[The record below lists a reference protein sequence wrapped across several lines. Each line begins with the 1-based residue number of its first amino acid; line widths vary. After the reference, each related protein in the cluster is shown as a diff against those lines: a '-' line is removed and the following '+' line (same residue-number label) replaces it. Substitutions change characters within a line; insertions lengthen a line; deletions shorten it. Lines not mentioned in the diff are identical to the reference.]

1 MRGPVSFVAV
11 LSALSAAGAALPQIR
26 VLPRAADGAPTPKY
40 SVIPLEPGDDG
51 KRCSSPSCVQ
61 TGKPVGVTKPA
72 PTSVSIVPIAGKTN
86 ANTIIVTVTVH
97 VTEEPTSREKATISA
112 TTTPAPSTF
121 TTTDSPTL
129 PTTTVTPSAS
139 RHVPSVNSTGTTC
152 RHCTEG
158 TATSLASISVT
169 IITTA
174 TIPRVSRR
182 SSSSMAITTTTA
194 RNTPLVT
201 PPVVMSTSTRTCDD
215 GTWHTTYPA
224 WNVSAPHTRRRTA
237 RAKLDA

>member
-11 LSALSAAGAALPQIR
+11 LSALVAAGAALPQIK

-51 KRCSSPSCVQ
+51 KRCSSTSCV
-61 TGKPVGVTKPA
+61 VGVAKPA

-86 ANTIIVTVTVH
+86 ANTIIVTVTVR
-97 VTEEPTSREKATISA
+97 VTEEATSRERATIST
-112 TTTPAPSTF
+112 TTTPAPSAF

-139 RHVPSVNSTGTTC
+139 RLVPSVNSTGTTSK
-152 RHCTEG
+152 HCTEG
-158 TATSLASISVT
+158 TATPLASISVT
-169 IITTA
+169 VITTT

-224 WNVSAPHTRRRTA
+224 WNVSAPHTQRRTA